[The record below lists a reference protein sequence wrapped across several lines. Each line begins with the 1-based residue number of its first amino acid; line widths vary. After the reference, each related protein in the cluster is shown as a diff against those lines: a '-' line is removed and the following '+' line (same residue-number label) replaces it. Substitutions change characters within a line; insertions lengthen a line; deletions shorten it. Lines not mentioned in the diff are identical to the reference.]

1 MLGKGYFLKISLWLE
16 NLKYLNRGLIFT
28 ADIIFSAIGTIMTF
42 SFVTMLTNQYFPD
55 EIIQIITLST
65 ILISSITFF
74 SFKLYKVVIRHSTIR
89 DASTII
95 NCLILKVIAIAII
108 VYLIGIFNTKTIVL
122 AAISDLAIS
131 SLLMIGTRALL
142 VNIYYNVINPHSS
155 RRKHVFIYGSEGQSP
170 AVASLITANHQLK
183 YKVEGFLTTKQSRN
197 GIRIN
202 KLPVIYLNRENLD
215 KLFAKY
221 YKVRAVV
228 FLTNETFIKEK
239 NNLVDYCINNNISM
253 LMSPDLKTATGQK
266 EIVIKEI
273 EIEDIL
279 DRDQIHIDTDK
290 IEKYVTNKTVMIT
303 GAAGSIGSEMVRQLA
318 KFPVKRLVL
327 VDNSETPLHSLSLKL
342 ACMFPNSDIIP
353 ILGDIRSRQRI
364 AYIVEKYNPNIVFH
378 AAAYKHVPI
387 IEINPCEAI
396 LANVLGTKNVADIAL
411 RHGVEKFIMVSTD
424 KAVNPTN
431 IMGASKRIA
440 EMYVQS
446 LNTQSPKTEH
456 SQATQFIITRFGNV
470 LGSNGSVIPLFRE
483 QIKNGGPITVTHPEV
498 IRYFMTIPEACRLVL
513 QATNM
518 GKGGEIFTF
527 DMGEQ
532 VSIVGLA
539 KKMISL
545 AGLVPEKD
553 IKIVYTGLR
562 PGEKLYEELLS
573 TEENSDFTVHK
584 KIRIAHI
591 KDIDYNVINQDV
603 KELIKY
609 AMIVNI
615 EQTVIKMKQIVPE
628 FISKNSKFEKYDV

>member
-1 MLGKGYFLKISLWLE
+1 
-16 NLKYLNRGLIFT
+16 
-28 ADIIFSAIGTIMTF
+28 
-42 SFVTMLTNQYFPD
+42 
-55 EIIQIITLST
+55 
-65 ILISSITFF
+65 
-74 SFKLYKVVIRHSTIR
+74 
-89 DASTII
+89 
-95 NCLILKVIAIAII
+95 
-108 VYLIGIFNTKTIVL
+108 
-122 AAISDLAIS
+122 
-131 SLLMIGTRALL
+131 
-142 VNIYYNVINPHSS
+142 
-155 RRKHVFIYGSEGQSP
+155 
-170 AVASLITANHQLK
+170 
-183 YKVEGFLTTKQSRN
+183 
-197 GIRIN
+197 
-202 KLPVIYLNRENLD
+202 
-215 KLFAKY
+215 
-221 YKVRAVV
+221 
-228 FLTNETFIKEK
+228 
-239 NNLVDYCINNNISM
+239 
-253 LMSPDLKTATGQK
+253 MSPDLKTATGQK

-483 QIKNGGPITVTHPEV
+483 QIRNGGPITVTHPEV

-532 VSIVGLA
+532 VSIVELA

-591 KDIDYNVINQDV
+591 KDIDYNIINQDV